1 MRTTMANVEDQEIG
15 TNQMLRVTSGTK
27 EKNTMRKKSQT
38 KETTTE
44 IVEKT
49 PEASPLLLCP
59 MKMSIPRTYS
69 FDPVSGRIVGDG
81 SPYCDMAE
89 CAWWRGSYCS
99 SSHVGTI

>member
-15 TNQMLRVTSGTK
+15 TNQMLHVISGEK
-27 EKNTMRKKSQT
+27 EKKTMKKKSQM

-44 IVEKT
+44 IGEKT
-49 PEASPLLLCP
+49 PETPPLLLCP
-59 MKMSIPRTYS
+59 MKMSIPKAYS

-81 SPYCDMAE
+81 SPYCDTDE

-99 SSHVGTI
+99 SSHVG